1 MKHTLWKRERE
12 RTQQMNL
19 DDFIQANID
28 DICNDYLDHE
38 PQDWYKIND
47 GDIECVYEWVNSD
60 PSFYTEIMCEIYLN
74 NIIL

>member
-19 DDFIQANID
+19 DDFIDKNID
-28 DICNDYLDHE
+28 QITIDYLEDHPE
-38 PQDWYKIND
+38 DAHKIDD
-47 GDIECVYEWVNSD
+47 GDIDCVWQWVNSD
-60 PSFYTEIMCEIYLN
+60 PSYYTETMCEIYLN